1 MKKLLIIALL
11 LATTTAYAADT
22 TSPDT
27 PAPAASHRSHAP
39 KDFNKAKAQR
49 LQHINDHIVLLKK
62 AEVCVQAAAD
72 FDAMKACNLRK
83 SHGGGHH
90 RAKHDDTQ
98 VQTDTDTD
106 SGK

>member
-1 MKKLLIIALL
+1 MKKLLIVAML

-22 TSPDT
+22 SSTAAD
-27 PAPAASHRSHAP
+27 APASHRSHAP
-39 KDFNKAKAQR
+39 QDFGKAKAQR
-49 LQHINDHIVLLKK
+49 LQHISDHIVLLQK
-62 AEVCVQAAAD
+62 AQSCVQAASD

-90 RAKHDDTQ
+90 RAKQGDAQPDT
-98 VQTDTDTD
+98 TD

>member
-1 MKKLLIIALL
+1 MKKLLIIAML

-22 TSPDT
+22 SSSAAADAT
-27 PAPAASHRSHAP
+27 ASHRSHAP

-49 LQHINDHIVLLKK
+49 LQHINDHIVLLQK
-62 AEVCVQAAAD
+62 AQACVQAAAD

-90 RAKHDDTQ
+90 RAKHDDA
-98 VQTDTDTD
+98 QTDTTD